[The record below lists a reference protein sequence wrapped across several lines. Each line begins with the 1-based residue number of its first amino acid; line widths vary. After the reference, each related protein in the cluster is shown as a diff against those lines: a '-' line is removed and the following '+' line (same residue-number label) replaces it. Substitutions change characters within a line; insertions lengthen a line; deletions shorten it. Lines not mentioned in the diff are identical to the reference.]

1 MSVVLFNAL
10 QDLCDLNAF
19 WKGLRIA
26 LQVIDIFNIWESQ
39 DYARAGSKATE
50 DFALEAGPLE
60 NDDGPLPHTIEP
72 LLRQHKLPVK

>member
-1 MSVVLFNAL
+1 MH
-10 QDLCDLNAF
+10 F

-26 LQVIDIFNIWESQ
+26 LQVIDIFNNWESQ